1 MLVKIITFLFAD
13 VLAKF
18 VSKQV
23 TVEQPPQ
30 IEENDGNAD
39 VVAAAMSDV
48 FGETEMEPQ
57 SLQQT
62 NRPPSPQNVPETT
75 TERQLIVIHE
85 QVHPIRKPVIRK
97 NPQKKNTI
105 QTAELGNVSFPSLN
119 KLSVSMESSYL
130 QRSVSREVLFAET

>member
-1 MLVKIITFLFAD
+1 M
-13 VLAKF
+13 
-18 VSKQV
+18 SKQV

-119 KLSVSMESSYL
+119 KLSVLMESSYL
-130 QRSVSREVLFAET
+130 QRSVSREVLFAGT